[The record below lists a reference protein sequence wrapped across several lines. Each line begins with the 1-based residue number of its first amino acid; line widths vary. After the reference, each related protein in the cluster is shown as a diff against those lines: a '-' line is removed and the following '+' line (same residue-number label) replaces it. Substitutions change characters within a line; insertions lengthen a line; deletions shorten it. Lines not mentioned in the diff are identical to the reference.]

1 MTNLN
6 TVRKDVAALPPDAQ
20 KIIFDLVAFLKKCSS
35 SDQVRSEIMPEKSL
49 YDRDFTAWVKLTTQQ
64 LKDKNF
70 EQLDLEN
77 LIDEV
82 ESLIFEQK
90 KWIRE
95 SLIKILTYVMKR
107 MHLDIPDRFHD
118 WELYILRGQQQL
130 QSDVRDNASILEYWD
145 ELFDDAWEIV
155 LIRLEY
161 DFKTDEEFDR
171 HPYPKTWQL
180 SKDFEFLVTDDFYLN
195 LKK

>member
-1 MTNLN
+1 MWLKQTFQTYFSYDRFWYLW
-6 TVRKDVAALPPDAQ
+6 L
-20 KIIFDLVAFLKKCSS
+20 KIMS
-35 SDQVRSEIMPEKSL
+35 EKSL

-70 EQLDLEN
+70 EHLDLEN

-82 ESLIFEQK
+82 ESLIYEQK

-95 SLIKILTYVMKR
+95 SLIKILTYAMKR
-107 MHLDIPDRFHD
+107 LHLDLPERFHD

-130 QSDVRDNASILEYWD
+130 ESDVSDNASILEYWD
-145 ELFDDAWEIV
+145 ELFDGAWAIV

-171 HPYPKTWQL
+171 HPYPKTWKL
-180 SKDFEFLVTDDFYLN
+180 SRDFEFLVTDDFF
-195 LKK
+195 KK

>member
-1 MTNLN
+1 M
-6 TVRKDVAALPPDAQ
+6 
-20 KIIFDLVAFLKKCSS
+20 S
-35 SDQVRSEIMPEKSL
+35 EKSL

-70 EQLDLEN
+70 EHLDLEN

-82 ESLIFEQK
+82 ESLISEQK

-95 SLIKILTYVMKR
+95 SLIKILTYAMKR
-107 MHLDIPDRFHD
+107 LYLDIPERFHD

-130 QSDVRDNASILEYWD
+130 KSDVRDNASILEYWD
-145 ELFDDAWEIV
+145 ELFDDAWKIV

-180 SKDFEFLVTDDFYLN
+180 SRNFEFLVADDFYRKPFKN
-195 LKK
+195 

>member
-1 MTNLN
+1 M
-6 TVRKDVAALPPDAQ
+6 
-20 KIIFDLVAFLKKCSS
+20 S
-35 SDQVRSEIMPEKSL
+35 EKSL

-82 ESLIFEQK
+82 ESLISEQK

-95 SLIKILTYVMKR
+95 PLIKILTYAMKR
-107 MHLDIPDRFHD
+107 MHLDIPERFHD

-130 QSDVRDNASILEYWD
+130 QSDVNDNASILEYWD
-145 ELFDDAWEIV
+145 ELFDQAWEIV

-161 DFKTDEEFDR
+161 DFKTDEEFER

-180 SKDFEFLVTDDFYLN
+180 SRDFEFLVSDDFYLN
-195 LKK
+195 PKK

>member
-1 MTNLN
+1 
-6 TVRKDVAALPPDAQ
+6 
-20 KIIFDLVAFLKKCSS
+20 
-35 SDQVRSEIMPEKSL
+35 MPEKSL

-82 ESLIFEQK
+82 ESLISEQK

-95 SLIKILTYVMKR
+95 SLIKILTYAMKR
-107 MHLDIPDRFHD
+107 
-118 WELYILRGQQQL
+118 
-130 QSDVRDNASILEYWD
+130 
-145 ELFDDAWEIV
+145 

-180 SKDFEFLVTDDFYLN
+180 SRDFEFLVSDDFFLN